1 MSWWCSAWWCF
12 LIWERTDVECSFLT
26 DGTMNET
33 AMTRKSPNCCTAWW
47 VMAMTIY
54 IVIKCFRSSLISLHA
69 RLIQNCNIFT
79 SPLLLPKGFHM
90 IILYRNLFLGYILWR
105 DEHCR
110 GPNTQSQIPSLQI
123 LYTPVQAPTILSQV
137 SNTPS
142 QISFFKSDLFFR
154 HILRGE
160 ERCKGG
166 VEDCQDWSKRSEKQT
181 NQS

>member
-1 MSWWCSAWWCF
+1 MSWWCSSWFWFVMMAF
-12 LIWERTDVECSFLT
+12 FYLIWERADVECSFLT

-47 VMAMTIY
+47 VMAMTI
-54 IVIKCFRSSLISLHA
+54 LHCDQVFQVFINFTA
-69 RLIQNCNIFT
+69 CQAPRLIQNCNIFT

-142 QISFFKSDLFFR
+142 
-154 HILRGE
+154 
-160 ERCKGG
+160 
-166 VEDCQDWSKRSEKQT
+166 
-181 NQS
+181 